1 MDKKMR
7 WYDHITINLPW
18 LGLNVASNTLTP
30 LLLPYLVALFAP
42 PGQKNTYLATL
53 RVSSMAMAMMV
64 QPIAGMLSDRS
75 SSRWGRRRPY
85 IFSGTMFDLVFL
97 FIAGASPLFIG
108 SSFDEY
114 IQPILG
120 VPTAYLVLLIGI
132 ILLQISSN
140 LAHAALQGLI
150 PDLVPLNQRGRAS
163 GVKAV
168 MELLPAFLVIFI
180 GPLVDAGKVWLT
192 IIIISASLVI
202 TMLISVFT
210 VKEKRFQTKKSDP
223 IKEPIFRIFA
233 LTMIFVLTTQFAV
246 WLVKNIGIFLESH
259 NIIIS
264 VQVVVVGFVG
274 LIGMAGA
281 IFIGVYLGAW
291 IGIGEEARQQSSFI
305 WWIINRLLFLA
316 AVGSI
321 SGFALY
327 YLTDVLM
334 ISNAATATTM
344 LLAVV
349 SIFLMITAVGGGF
362 LADKIGRKRLVGISG
377 IIAAI
382 GTFLLLFANDM
393 PFIILCGS
401 IIGIG
406 AGTFMATNWAL
417 GTDLAPKEEPG
428 RYLGISNL
436 AGAGAGIIGT
446 GIGGPMA
453 DFFNQIQGGLGY
465 LVIFSIYGVLFLL
478 STITITRVIIPDN

>member
-1 MDKKMR
+1 
-7 WYDHITINLPW
+7 
-18 LGLNVASNTLTP
+18 
-30 LLLPYLVALFAP
+30 
-42 PGQKNTYLATL
+42 
-53 RVSSMAMAMMV
+53 
-64 QPIAGMLSDRS
+64 
-75 SSRWGRRRPY
+75 
-85 IFSGTMFDLVFL
+85 
-97 FIAGASPLFIG
+97 
-108 SSFDEY
+108 
-114 IQPILG
+114 
-120 VPTAYLVLLIGI
+120 
-132 ILLQISSN
+132 
-140 LAHAALQGLI
+140 
-150 PDLVPLNQRGRAS
+150 
-163 GVKAV
+163 
-168 MELLPAFLVIFI
+168 
-180 GPLVDAGKVWLT
+180 
-192 IIIISASLVI
+192 
-202 TMLISVFT
+202 
-210 VKEKRFQTKKSDP
+210 
-223 IKEPIFRIFA
+223 
-233 LTMIFVLTTQFAV
+233 
-246 WLVKNIGIFLESH
+246 
-259 NIIIS
+259 
-264 VQVVVVGFVG
+264 
-274 LIGMAGA
+274 MAGA
-281 IFIGVYLGAW
+281 IFIGVDLGGRR
-291 IGIGEEARQQSSFI
+291 IIKKEARQQSSFI

-321 SGFALY
+321 SGFAQY
-327 YLTDVLM
+327 YLNDVLM
-334 ISNAATATTM
+334 ISNA
-344 LLAVV
+344 
-349 SIFLMITAVGGGF
+349 MITAVGGGF